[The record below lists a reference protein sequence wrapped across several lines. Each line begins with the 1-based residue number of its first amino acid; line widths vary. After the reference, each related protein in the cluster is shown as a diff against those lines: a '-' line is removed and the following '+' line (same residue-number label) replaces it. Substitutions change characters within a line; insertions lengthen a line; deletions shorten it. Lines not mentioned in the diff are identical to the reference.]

1 MRIGT
6 RLTWV
11 LLLCVTPV
19 LAIYIDF
26 SVRRATNFYQAALKR
41 EVHATAR
48 ALEAALEPQV
58 SGGDWV
64 SVRSSL
70 ERIKREQVVAAIFD
84 SAGKP
89 RFALPDFPL
98 HLEPR
103 MLRPAVN
110 SGVEF
115 LQKVGGRRWLCR
127 GVPLLAKNGKVD
139 GILVVAVDW
148 SGAAGDLRRRLIASV
163 LAGSAVIILIALII
177 PTASNYYVG
186 RPLAELSR
194 RVTRF
199 SSFTDTKEAEGDEV
213 RLLSEEFKR
222 LARELDEARDRLVK
236 EGERKLELERQ
247 LRHSDRLATVGTL
260 ASGLAHEI
268 GTPLNVIRGRAEHL
282 MNGRSDP
289 ERIKAGLAVIVGQI
303 DRISRIVRMLLD
315 FGSRR
320 DRAKFKR
327 DLHDV
332 IGATLSLLETEAER
346 NGIRFEMAL
355 GDTPLYV
362 RCDPDQLQQVFVNLG
377 VNAIDAM
384 KGCEDGVL
392 KVAAE
397 VVDSSPGQRWV
408 QVSFEDNG
416 PGVDSGNRERLF
428 DPFFTT
434 KEPGK
439 GTGMGLA
446 VSQSIIKDHGGRI
459 EVESVPGRTRFTVV
473 LQLLAPEPALIGSQ
487 A

>member
-26 SVRRATNFYQAALKR
+26 SVRRATSFYQAALKR

-58 SGGDWV
+58 SGGDWT

-70 ERIKREQVVAAIFD
+70 ERIEREQVFAAIFD
-84 SAGKP
+84 LNGSP

-98 HLEPR
+98 HLAPA
-103 MLRPAVN
+103 MVRPAVKT
-110 SGVEF
+110 GVEF
-115 LQKVGGRRWLCR
+115 TQGVGGRQWLCR
-127 GVPLLAKNGKVD
+127 AVPLLAKGGKLE
-139 GILVVAVDW
+139 GILVVGVDW
-148 SGAAGDLRRRLIASV
+148 SEAAGDLRRRLIASV
-163 LAGSAVIILIALII
+163 AAGSAVIVLIALII
-177 PTASNYYVG
+177 PIASNYYVG

-199 SSFTDTKEAEGDEV
+199 SSFSEPKEAEGDEV

-222 LARELDEARDRLVK
+222 LAREVDEARDRLVK
-236 EGERKLELERQ
+236 EGELKLELERQ

-282 MNGRSDP
+282 MNGRQDS
-289 ERIKAGLAVIVGQI
+289 ERIKSGLAVIVGQI

-320 DRAKFKR
+320 DRANVKR
-327 DLHDV
+327 DLRDV

-346 NGIRFEMAL
+346 AGVKVAATL
-355 GDTPLYV
+355 GAEPLMV

-377 VNAIDAM
+377 INAIDAM
-384 KGCEDGVL
+384 KECGGGTLQVGTE
-392 KVAAE
+392 VAGSGSRRL
-397 VVDSSPGQRWV
+397 VRI
-408 QVSFEDNG
+408 SFEDNG
-416 PGVDSGNRERLF
+416 PGMNADNRERVF

-446 VSQSIIKDHGGRI
+446 VSQSIVKDHDGRI
-459 EVESVPGRTRFTVV
+459 EVESGPGRTRFTVI
-473 LQLLAPEPALIGSQ
+473 LDLTAPESALIGSQ